1 MKEQIEIKVATP
13 ADLEGILKL
22 QSENQIAQGGT
33 LSGELTLNQIEEMMK
48 DMPQIVTIVD
58 NQVVG
63 FLLTTSQ
70 AVHQKRNVPI
80 VNAMF
85 NSYSGNSD
93 SYIYG
98 PVCVSTT
105 QRGKGLAQLMFK
117 ELLHQEPNR
126 EGILFIRSDNESSLR
141 AHEKMGIKKV
151 SDFSFNNNAFDV
163 FAYSFASNQ
172 DPNI

>member
-1 MKEQIEIKVATP
+1 MEEQIEIKVATAEELP
-13 ADLEGILKL
+13 EILRL

-33 LSGELTLNQIEEMMK
+33 LSGGMSSNQIEEMMK
-48 DMPQIVTIVD
+48 DMPQIVAVID

-70 AVHQKRNVPI
+70 AVSRKRNIPI
-80 VNAMF
+80 VEAMLA
-85 NSYSGNSD
+85 SYAGNTN

-98 PVCVSTT
+98 PVCVSQT

-117 ELLHQEPNR
+117 ELLHQEPHR
-126 EGILFIRSDNESSLR
+126 EGILFIRSDNEASLR

-151 SDFSFNNNAFDV
+151 ADFSFNNNEFHV
-163 FAYSFASNQ
+163 FAYKF
-172 DPNI
+172 